1 MIGVDSPN
9 GTRRQDE
16 DPFAAQP
23 PERPPHTHRFSS
35 FDTQLFNANR
45 ASSSPGQARRVLQA
59 RLSETERRLQ
69 ETSKLGTTLVEQ
81 RKNISE
87 RLKDVE
93 KQQTGEEIDPELK
106 KRLNDIEKEYSEVS
120 RESIRAFS
128 GSRADAAPS
137 EDSNHSAA
145 LDGRRSPTKF
155 SRDATDSPSK
165 LNVPRK
171 QRNQAASRA
180 QDLDFAA
187 EITTSLIDQVKQL
200 QAALAER
207 DESLKTAN
215 SEKSRLEQETTGLSM
230 RLKSLDENEQRY
242 KDENWNLETQ
252 THEMMATIKES
263 AAREQKLRQ
272 ALTLAASEK
281 NTTQHEL
288 EEVQQS
294 HGKLTEDFD
303 ALRKSHDTE
312 LGNLQRSLKT
322 ADEEREAML
331 RKHEDLI
338 SQNQELA
345 KGLAGRFRDAQNPLD
360 GEAPLADDEAPPDRS
375 DTEYSP
381 PPSPSK
387 LGGRHSALETE
398 TLRSSLHH
406 AHRMIQSLKKDM
418 NREKIENRDLKRA
431 LQDAKDEVD
440 MRRGGHDSKKQ
451 KMKNQ
456 QEATKRQARSGM
468 LGSSR
473 NGKTDILVDDEDWQ
487 ELNSPIPSVERSRK
501 FTVIPGAFDS
511 DQPTETED
519 GFETANEANTT
530 TDAFETGAESMAG
543 ETSDDGNETET
554 GLTRGNTVRA
564 GVSRPSMTAQRA
576 SFHSTASTSDDDDDY
591 QSRKTPVQ
599 SLPQKYRLRIGRNAR
614 RSRFGSEQPG
624 SSAPSSAQG
633 SPASFVDN
641 SEQGGQSLFNELNGV
656 DDADGD
662 IDATPSKRGTSS
674 HRSTPQPESMHRRS
688 LSNLRRSVTPLAR
701 PLTVVRG
708 NNLSPEPPVPR
719 LPMVDSGMMTE
730 AWEPTPIVKT
740 VEVPVPMQTSEPSA
754 PAEPAKNVEQ
764 TSTPIQQGATQST
777 PHQSDSGDNKESE
790 RNISPVG
797 TPEIRSNAPNR
808 QQSSASSRRTIW
820 DRPLQMFSNIIPTF
834 DPADQSSTA
843 APNENEDMARASA
856 DESRSEIATPSPTK
870 GNQEVEMLG
879 ETPTTAGKSD
889 SSASRSIKEESRG
902 SPVSRKTPA
911 PTLGNSWAHPDGASG
926 ILSSVF
932 DTQTSAQPTTAKTTV
947 DTGRERGPPITA
959 APSPGI
965 NTVVLK
971 AELVD
976 ESCQTMLSSEQ
987 IERLMK
993 QRTNP
998 FSEKAP
1004 MPSAAAMRPL
1014 AEIGAPSPSPP
1025 LAGPSQEFPSQ
1036 DRGRATESR
1045 DPNAPFIKSPKRPV
1059 SVGNTRQRFSNQIPP
1074 LPADHQQ
1081 TIAAAAQKAPEL
1093 APGTMGPPLA
1103 PASSYRGNVGGV
1115 RPPSRSR
1122 TPNQRPV
1129 ASMPASPASKIGTI
1143 PRARYSMTNR
1153 SRISHRSSVSSFES
1167 ELDARFNIR
1176 PEDGMTMPG
1185 FESGTDPR
1193 MIQAIT
1199 QTMIG
1204 EFLWKY
1210 TRKAGRGEMSSN
1222 RHKRWFWVHPY
1233 TRTLYWSDQDPHTAG
1248 RAQLKAKSVAIEAVR
1263 VVVDDNPMPPGLH
1276 RKSLVIMTPGR
1287 SVKFT
1292 ATTSQRHETWF
1303 NALSYLLLRTG
1314 ADGQANDGYLTAED
1328 IAEFNPSPNKRWTSG
1343 GASLRSWRS
1352 NKSNAPP
1359 APSSGAAGVSTSSRY
1374 STQQPALPP
1383 SSTATGKHPAATA
1396 GRVSNSQSFSS
1407 AKSRGHMSI
1416 GSRISEYWKPASSS
1430 RSRRGSVGSRNSV
1443 GATSATSAEDVRKV
1457 YDTRD
1462 RDGGLENVRACCDGR
1477 FNGGPLNYQPSLL
1490 QDYADTMI

>member
-16 DPFAAQP
+16 DPFTAQP
-23 PERPPHTHRFSS
+23 PERPPHAHRFSS
-35 FDTQLFNANR
+35 FDTQLFNSNR

-59 RLSETERRLQ
+59 RLSETERRLH

-106 KRLNDIEKEYSEVS
+106 KKLNDIEREYSEVS

-128 GSRADAAPS
+128 GSRVDAPSS
-137 EDSNHSAA
+137 EDSNNTAA

-155 SRDATDSPSK
+155 ARDATDSPSK

-207 DESLKTAN
+207 DDALKAAN
-215 SEKSRLEQETTGLSM
+215 SEKSRLEHEATGFSM

-252 THEMMATIKES
+252 THEMMATIKE
-263 AAREQKLRQ
+263 ATVREQKLRQ

-281 NTTQHEL
+281 NSAQHEL
-288 EEVQQS
+288 EEIQQS

-303 ALRKSHDTE
+303 ALRKAHDSE

-322 ADEEREAML
+322 ADEERDVMS

-345 KGLAGRFRDAQNPLD
+345 QGLAGRFRDAQNLLD
-360 GEAPLADDEAPPDRS
+360 SETPLADDEPLPDRS
-375 DTEYSP
+375 DTEHSP

-387 LGGRHSALETE
+387 LGGRYSALETE
-398 TLRSSLHH
+398 TLKSSLHH
-406 AHRMIQSLKKDM
+406 AHRMIQNLKKDM

-431 LQDAKDEVD
+431 LQDAKDEMDV
-440 MRRGGHDSKKQ
+440 RRGGHDGKKQ
-451 KMKNQ
+451 KMKNV
-456 QEATKRQARSGM
+456 EATKRQARLGM

-473 NGKTDILVDDEDWQ
+473 DGKTDIMMDDEDW
-487 ELNSPIPSVERSRK
+487 EERDSPIRSVENPRK
-501 FTVIPGAFDS
+501 VTAIPGAFEV

-554 GLTRGNTVRA
+554 GLVHGNTVRVGA
-564 GVSRPSMTAQRA
+564 SRPSLAQRA
-576 SFHSTASTSDDDDDY
+576 SFESTASTSGDDDDY
-591 QSRKTPVQ
+591 TSQTTPVHSQ
-599 SLPQKYRLRIGRNAR
+599 PQKYRLRIGRNSR
-614 RSRFGSEQPG
+614 RSRFGSEPLG
-624 SSAPSSAQG
+624 SSAPSSVQD
-633 SPASFVDN
+633 SPASFMN
-641 SEQGGQSLFNELNGV
+641 NGEQGGQSLFNELSGMDDVEGDV
-656 DDADGD
+656 DG
-662 IDATPSKRGTSS
+662 TPSKRSFSS
-674 HRSTPQPESMHRRS
+674 QRSTPVPDNVHKRS
-688 LSNLRRSVTPLAR
+688 LSNLRRSVTPLTRVPTA
-701 PLTVVRG
+701 VRG
-708 NNLSPEPPVPR
+708 DTSSPEPPVPR

-740 VEVPVPMQTSEPSA
+740 IEVPVPMQSSA
-754 PAEPAKNVEQ
+754 TDVRAESARNVEQ
-764 TSTPIQQGATQST
+764 QDTSALQRDREVSL
-777 PHQSDSGDNKESE
+777 HESDSGASG
-790 RNISPVG
+790 PVEHKITPSG
-797 TPEIRSNAPNR
+797 TPEFRRDAPHR
-808 QQSSASSRRTIW
+808 QQSSASSRRTVW
-820 DRPLQMFSNIIPTF
+820 DQPLQMFSNIIPTF
-834 DPADQSSTA
+834 GPASQRSDPT
-843 APNENEDMARASA
+843 PNHDEDVAQASA
-856 DESRSEIATPSPTK
+856 DDSQSKIATPSTTEEIQASK
-870 GNQEVEMLG
+870 NLG
-879 ETPTTAGKSD
+879 ETSTTAGRSNNP
-889 SSASRSIKEESRG
+889 ASRTLAGESSG
-902 SPVSRKTPA
+902 SPASQNPPA
-911 PTLGNSWAHPDGASG
+911 STLGNSWAHPDGAGG

-932 DTQTSAQPTTAKTTV
+932 GTQTAAQTTTAKGPV
-947 DTGRERGPPITA
+947 DTGGERAPTMSENQPATPITA
-959 APSPGI
+959 VGS
-965 NTVVLK
+965 TVAK

-976 ESCQTMLSSEQ
+976 ESCQTVLSSEQ
-987 IERLMK
+987 IEKLMK
-993 QRTNP
+993 QRANT
-998 FSEKAP
+998 FGDKAP
-1004 MPSAAAMRPL
+1004 TASAAAMRPL
-1014 AEIGAPSPSPP
+1014 ADIGAPSPSPP
-1025 LAGPSQEFPSQ
+1025 LAGPSQEFSSQ
-1036 DRGRATESR
+1036 ERGRASESR
-1045 DPNAPFIKSPKRPV
+1045 DPSVPFFKSPKRPI
-1059 SVGNTRQRFSNQIPP
+1059 SAGSTRQRFSNQVPP

-1081 TIAAAAQKAPEL
+1081 AIAAAAQKVPEL
-1093 APGTMGPPLA
+1093 APGAMGPPLA
-1103 PASSYRGNVGGV
+1103 PASSYRGNNVGGV

-1122 TPNQRPV
+1122 TPNQRPI
-1129 ASMPASPASKIGTI
+1129 ASVPASPTSKSGTT

-1153 SRISHRSSVSSFES
+1153 SRVSRRSSVSSFES

-1176 PEDGMTMPG
+1176 LEDGMTMPG

-1276 RKSLVIMTPGR
+1276 RKSLVVMTPGR

-1314 ADGQANDGYLTAED
+1314 ADGQTNDGYLTAED
-1328 IAEFNPSPNKRWTSG
+1328 IAEFNPSPNKRWTAG

-1359 APSSGAAGVSTSSRY
+1359 APSSGAAGASASSRY
-1374 STQQPALPP
+1374 STQQPALTS
-1383 SSTATGKHPAATA
+1383 SSTTNATTA
-1396 GRVSNSQSFSS
+1396 GKQPARGVSNSESFSS

-1416 GSRISEYWKPASSS
+1416 GSRISEYWKPAS
-1430 RSRRGSVGSRNSV
+1430 RRGSVGSRYSA
-1443 GATSATSAEDVRKV
+1443 GATSGTSAEDVRKV
-1457 YDTRD
+1457 YDNRD
-1462 RDGGLENVRACCDGR
+1462 REGELENVRACCDGI
-1477 FNGGPLNYQPSLL
+1477 FPPFESLTPIITSER
-1490 QDYADTMI
+1490 YSC